1 MGWIDGPALPAEDGN
16 NVFDIRFRG
25 SDGLWRGKPIESYP
39 FVWIERDV
47 QITNADVLEWLNR
60 RVFLVV
66 TGSWAEAEIFTS
78 QRLAKPRKDATDDA
92 NELVVHAEPV
102 GGDERSGA
110 RWCDITEHLLYPG
123 STQLS
128 FRLKRDKN
136 STDNSPASAPSIT
149 IERWPTGC
157 RVNTIQVHRA
167 SEPSSIQATFNL
179 ERPAGYMIVGMPAV
193 RTIPLMLKVQLES
206 IDSNKELANITKE
219 IGPLADLKRT
229 VTMNIPWMSQ
239 DGATPSRLR
248 LRVQLTMTNGV
259 VFDEPF
265 PLEFRPGELESAGK

>member
-1 MGWIDGPALPAEDGN
+1 
-16 NVFDIRFRG
+16 
-25 SDGLWRGKPIESYP
+25 
-39 FVWIERDV
+39 
-47 QITNADVLEWLNR
+47 
-60 RVFLVV
+60 
-66 TGSWAEAEIFTS
+66 
-78 QRLAKPRKDATDDA
+78 
-92 NELVVHAEPV
+92 
-102 GGDERSGA
+102 
-110 RWCDITEHLLYPG
+110 
-123 STQLS
+123 
-128 FRLKRDKN
+128 
-136 STDNSPASAPSIT
+136 
-149 IERWPTGC
+149 
-157 RVNTIQVHRA
+157 
-167 SEPSSIQATFNL
+167 
-179 ERPAGYMIVGMPAV
+179 MIVGMPAV